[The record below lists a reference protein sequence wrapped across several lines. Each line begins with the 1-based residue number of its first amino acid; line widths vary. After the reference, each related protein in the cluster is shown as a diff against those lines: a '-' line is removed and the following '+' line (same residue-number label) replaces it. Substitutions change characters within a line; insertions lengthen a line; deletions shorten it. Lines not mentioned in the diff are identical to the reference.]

1 MKEKVN
7 KVFSDFVGIFKRNC
21 IYDFTFVLP
30 EFNFVPPGGYL
41 VVFELSEYLSK
52 KGYKVSIV
60 FLKNIESGL
69 YKITKNIILKN
80 HKVPTTIK
88 YTIFRNI
95 LGKFLIALIINLIK
109 KYPSFSNLLLK
120 IGINLRQ
127 EFFKEFD
134 FDCLDFTISKQIPK
148 GLRTKR
154 LIATAWQTTYFVNRF
169 GGCNLKYYL
178 VQNSEDDYSF
188 SGSLSEL
195 ARESYDF
202 SPKKIVIN
210 QRMMDRFS
218 RESPIKITVAP
229 HIQGKI
235 KCKPE
240 GRDNNIILF
249 QLRNGV
255 DKGANVAIEAAR
267 LIHLEKP
274 NIEIISY
281 GSYKGDLPSFIHHY
295 GYVSD
300 TLYVE
305 LFNMASI
312 FILPSLVEGF
322 PTPILEAM
330 ACGCVPVS
338 TKSGGTEE
346 MIDQMIN
353 GILVPID
360 DPQSICEKV
369 VWLVNNVEK
378 RIDMA
383 YKAISTLNNYS
394 IERMGIEFVEGI
406 TKYENE
412 GKETFSKNI
421 T

>member
-7 KVFSDFVGIFKRNC
+7 KDFSDFLAIFKRNRF
-21 IYDFTFVLP
+21 YDFTFVLP

-60 FLKNIESGL
+60 FLKNMEIGL
-69 YKITKNIILKN
+69 YKITKNKILKN
-80 HKVPTTIK
+80 HKVSTTIK

-95 LGKFLIALIINLIK
+95 LGKFLITLIINLIK
-109 KYPSFSNLLLK
+109 KHPSFSNLLVK

-134 FDCLDFTISKQIPK
+134 FDCLDFTISRYIPK
-148 GLRTKR
+148 KLKTKR
-154 LIATAWQTTYFVNRF
+154 LIATAWQTAYFVDRF
-169 GGCNLKYYL
+169 DGCVLKYYL

-195 ARESYDF
+195 ARKSYEF
-202 SPKKIVIN
+202 SLKKIVIN
-210 QRMMDRFS
+210 QRMMDRFNK
-218 RESPIKITVAP
+218 ESPIKITVAP
-229 HIQGKI
+229 HIRGKI

-240 GRDNNIILF
+240 ARDNNIVLF

-267 LIHLEKP
+267 LIYLENP
-274 NIEIISY
+274 NVEIISY
-281 GSYKGDLPSFIHHY
+281 GGHKGDLPSFVHHY

-300 TLYVE
+300 SRYAE
-305 LFNMASI
+305 LFNTASI

-330 ACGCVPVS
+330 ACGCVPIA

-353 GILVPID
+353 GILVPIE
-360 DPQSICEKV
+360 DPQSICDSTI
-369 VWLVNNVEK
+369 WLVNNVEK

-383 YKAISTLNNYS
+383 YKAISTSNNYS

-406 TKYENE
+406 TRFENE
-412 GKETFSKNI
+412 AKGESPRI
-421 T
+421 S